1 MASHNQRAIVVVVPY
16 FVSYAIKV
24 FMRYPFTDRFD
35 KKLRILSR
43 GHKKV
48 RFQLVRKVLLPS
60 KYFERGLV

>member
-35 KKLRILSR
+35 KKHHILSR
-43 GHKKV
+43 AAIKKF
-48 RFQLVRKVLLPS
+48 RFQLVRKVLHA
-60 KYFERGLV
+60 F